1 MKRDR
6 IDGLPAEVEG
16 VRVRLE
22 KWRAQRRAGQRIPE
36 DVWADAAR
44 VARRHG
50 LSHVCQALGL
60 DYKGLKRRT
69 QLSEQPSCSTVE
81 GEGVFVELA
90 AAAEHVG
97 LRCVVELEK
106 GNGAKLRVSVGDASA
121 VDWCRVKEAFLG
133 A

>member
-6 IDGLPAEVEG
+6 IKGLPAEVEG

-36 DVWADAAR
+36 DVWAEAAR
-44 VARRHG
+44 VARQHG
-50 LSHVCQALGL
+50 LSRVCQALGL

-69 QLSEQPSCSTVE
+69 QLSEEPSCSTVG
-81 GEGVFVELA
+81 GEGLFVELA
-90 AAAEHVG
+90 SAARHEG
-97 LRCVVELEK
+97 MSCVVELEK